1 MYRSA
6 PIEDLDNL
14 HTADRFLVECLK
26 IHRLRPRVDGM
37 LYRARFEE
45 SIVMLEDVSRLI
57 SFRRTRADSQFRF
70 RMRGK
75 CWKRRRRC

>member
-45 SIVMLEDVSRLI
+45 SIVMLEEVGFLLI
-57 SFRRTRADSQFRF
+57 QRECR
-70 RMRGK
+70 
-75 CWKRRRRC
+75 